1 MKKLF
6 WIIAPIFVMGSLIIL
21 VIALTNNSPQ
31 NPFREY
37 RTLVGLLFMLLNGLI
52 ITVYRKLYQ

>member
-6 WIIAPIFVMGSLIIL
+6 WILAPIIVIGSLIIL

-37 RTLVGLLFMLLNGLI
+37 RTLVGLVFMLLNGLI